1 LTESCP
7 ALIWP
12 AIQRTRPGLSTK
24 KGARDSENG
33 ACLKGGYLRKGEKRG
48 NYGLFIAMDIKI
60 LMTEVQR
67 SLNLKPANIMYI
79 ILYINI

>member
-1 LTESCP
+1 MPENIEGPGHLKNR
-7 ALIWP
+7 
-12 AIQRTRPGLSTK
+12 QRIKRYRKWSVFK
-24 KGARDSENG
+24 W
-33 ACLKGGYLRKGEKRG
+33 GYLRKGEKRG

-67 SLNLKPANIMYI
+67 SLNLQASNSIIHYI

>member
-1 LTESCP
+1 VFK
-7 ALIWP
+7 W
-12 AIQRTRPGLSTK
+12 
-24 KGARDSENG
+24 
-33 ACLKGGYLRKGEKRG
+33 GYLRKGEKRG
-48 NYGLFIAMDIKI
+48 NYGLFIAIDIKI